1 MKPIP
6 IPEPYWNAGREFH
19 WDKVYRQTGIPVPT
33 AQLEGDG
40 YVYVRVQ
47 NKMDIWDVSKQRARM
62 IVQKYK
68 SKKIIEEKE
77 VSIVPW
83 DAFQKV

>member
-6 IPEPYWNAGREFH
+6 IPEPYWNAGRDFH
-19 WDKVYRQTGIPVPT
+19 WDKLYRQTGIPIPT

-47 NKMDIWDVSKQRARM
+47 DKKDIWAVSKQRARM
-62 IVQKYK
+62 IVAKYK
-68 SKKIIEEKE
+68 AKKMMQEIEH
-77 VSIVPW
+77 SIVPW
-83 DAFQKV
+83 DAFQKM